1 MLVAFSSVVY
11 IVIAAAGTFAHK
23 AQFKGYA
30 GHHLDFVR
38 LARRMNCRVKNYD
51 IHTEKLRHTYIH
63 TYCIYILYYTCQ
75 GLSCYDHAI
84 KVEFKRGVNVFQ
96 CSLILLPLLK
106 GLKMSLKRYH
116 ARNVKLR

>member
-51 IHTEKLRHTYIH
+51 IHTYIH
-63 TYCIYILYYTCQ
+63 TLYTYFII
-75 GLSCYDHAI
+75 HAKACLATI
-84 KVEFKRGVNVFQ
+84 M
-96 CSLILLPLLK
+96 L
-106 GLKMSLKRYH
+106 
-116 ARNVKLR
+116 

>member
-51 IHTEKLRHTYIH
+51 MPRPVLLR
-63 TYCIYILYYTCQ
+63 
-75 GLSCYDHAI
+75 SCYKSRI
-84 KVEFKRGVNVFQ
+84 
-96 CSLILLPLLK
+96 
-106 GLKMSLKRYH
+106 
-116 ARNVKLR
+116 

>member
-51 IHTEKLRHTYIH
+51 IHTEKLRHTYILYIH
-63 TYCIYILYYTCQ
+63 TLLYMPRPV
-75 GLSCYDHAI
+75 LLRSCY
-84 KVEFKRGVNVFQ
+84 KSR
-96 CSLILLPLLK
+96 
-106 GLKMSLKRYH
+106 M
-116 ARNVKLR
+116 

>member
-51 IHTEKLRHTYIH
+51 IHTVYTYFIIH
-63 TYCIYILYYTCQ
+63 AKACLATIML
-75 GLSCYDHAI
+75 
-84 KVEFKRGVNVFQ
+84 
-96 CSLILLPLLK
+96 
-106 GLKMSLKRYH
+106 
-116 ARNVKLR
+116 